1 MNARTA
7 FLLCISYLA
16 FYTSIYF
23 FMGNQDVQINLLSEL
38 GLCWKVFVGDGQPSV
53 AKQPPD
59 EFD

>member
-1 MNARTA
+1 MREPILIVY
-7 FLLCISYLA
+7 FLPCLLYIYL
-16 FYTSIYF
+16 FF
-23 FMGNQDVQINLLSEL
+23 FMGNQDVKINLLSEL